1 MAKNVEAGNG
11 MKINEA
17 QGTVQFD
24 LRMVAVGDEP
34 RKDFQK
40 YRD

>member
-1 MAKNVEAGNG
+1 MAKNVEAGNR

-24 LRMVAVGDEP
+24 LRMVAVGGEP
-34 RKDFQK
+34 RKDFWK